1 MQYYV
6 SRYNIWHILQWYLRS
21 LHYQHPSTLQNS
33 KCPFYTYS
41 SWRLDKI
48 IICLLSGQCKPPH
61 LLNGQYIQGLT
72 KIRNVSDKFIRL
84 NFFFYTCS
92 SNSQACTKTCIILR
106 AKQSSSSS
114 PLLQPCLL
122 ESKATSREKKWNQ
135 EKTSEAKQTIRVD
148 SFWNM
153 HFCAY
158 PKKITYTFY
167 AHFSWSTF
175 GLHLMSCP
183 WPSKWF

>member
-1 MQYYV
+1 MQASSPFKWAV
-6 SRYNIWHILQWYLRS
+6 
-21 LHYQHPSTLQNS
+21 HPSSYQ
-33 KCPFYTYS
+33 
-41 SWRLDKI
+41 
-48 IICLLSGQCKPPH
+48 
-61 LLNGQYIQGLT
+61 
-72 KIRNVSDKFIRL
+72 IRNVSYKFIRL

-122 ESKATSREKKWNQ
+122 EFKATSREKKKWNQ

-183 WPSKWF
+183 WPSKVILRSRTMEVRPWTWTTDKCHLSWYMV